1 MRITHMRRSAACAA
15 AGAVA
20 LTAFMG
26 LGAGSALA
34 LSVQNATTSAS
45 ALPGEQYGDVTQTG
59 KGLGLVCV
67 PGKAEYLV
75 SYRGNLDMVPVVTAW
90 NNLKDRGR
98 DAFNNVG
105 ALIPDIPDFPTVFNE
120 LKVSGDFQFTFTVD
134 KNVVDV
140 DMTKLVD
147 HDAWD
152 AAYKAAND
160 GTVFP
165 NQMVVDRSKTPTH
178 DAATGKVT
186 VFFKLADGLTAGE
199 MDNTYNAQSLKA
211 LNIDSMKGL
220 FKVSKAH
227 FKAVDES
234 AKNFLLTEPTVTGT
248 FNKPVTPRG
257 GPLGQAI
264 NNTLA
269 GAGFPIAF
277 GQPAAEYVKLVTT
290 STYALATS
298 YASSTGEALPAEVMA
313 TLPAGVT
320 GQAQAA
326 DMVTSPAAGDTVV
339 VGNDT
344 WTFEGWNQTAAAW
357 NDDPAMS
364 SDCYLAQ
371 AVGTWSVTKAEA
383 PKPPMEEGKPAPKD
397 GKPGMQNPKI
407 ARTGSDA
414 LVIGGASAAMLLA
427 GAGAVALRRRN
438 A

>member
-1 MRITHMRRSAACAA
+1 M
-15 AGAVA
+15 
-20 LTAFMG
+20 
-26 LGAGSALA
+26 
-34 LSVQNATTSAS
+34 
-45 ALPGEQYGDVTQTG
+45 
-59 KGLGLVCV
+59 
-67 PGKAEYLV
+67 
-75 SYRGNLDMVPVVTAW
+75 
-90 NNLKDRGR
+90 
-98 DAFNNVG
+98 
-105 ALIPDIPDFPTVFNE
+105 
-120 LKVSGDFQFTFTVD
+120 SGDFQFTFTVD

-152 AAYKAAND
+152 AAYKAANA
-160 GTVFP
+160 GTDFP
-165 NQMVVDRSKTPTH
+165 NQMVVDRSKTSTY

-199 MDNTYNAQSLKA
+199 LDNTYNVQSLKA
-211 LNIDSMKGL
+211 LKIDSMKGP

-234 AKNFLLTEPTVTGT
+234 TKNFLLTDPTVTGT

-257 GPLGQAI
+257 GDLGSQI
-264 NNTLA
+264 NNTLD
-269 GAGFPIAF
+269 GAGFPITF
-277 GQPAAEYVKLVTT
+277 GQPAAEDVKLVTT

-298 YASSTGEALPAEVMA
+298 YVSSTGEALPAEVMA

-326 DMVTSPAAGDTVV
+326 GMVTSPAVGDTVV

-357 NDDPAMS
+357 NDDPAMG

-371 AVGTWSVTKAEA
+371 AVGTWTVTKAEA